1 MAESVKKLKW
11 TRARAPRV
19 KTGCITW
26 YVTKIRHLKCDEG
39 KPTCQRCDK
48 DKLTCDGY
56 ATAATRRPKH
66 KSIVRPVS
74 KLPIIAPTSRLLLPT
89 PLSLQSD
96 ASTTELDLCHHVRA
110 YTVLELANSL
120 APTEFWQK
128 YALPLSHTY
137 QPIESAICA
146 LGSAHKYFKRQ
157 DKMDLATRQTCEEAS
172 VGQYNRAIRAAHQYM
187 GSSERK
193 LEVILTCCLIFI
205 CIENLHGRYENA
217 LRHLESAF
225 SLLNASYQWGGLE
238 SPTTPGQRQDLTVF
252 LGHIGPLLCGLASD
266 TLFYMDDD
274 ISTKLVSGLIAW
286 VEAQDPVGFEDTLA
300 AFPSAQAAALALVRL
315 QSMCDAE
322 LCADDC
328 GSSDGD
334 CCHASASDCDSED
347 WFIQT
352 LFDAWNARFNAFR
365 AQFDHDKATESEIHL
380 VKILDLEQV
389 TWEATMKQDSINDDL
404 DRSDCEK
411 ILQRAESLIQYETT
425 GLGRTFSFDGH
436 LVPPVSLVII
446 SCPDPDIQWKGVSL
460 LRSMHRREGIWDS
473 EEMANVYAAMITAK
487 EKKLLSWDEIP
498 GDVPGLTGL
507 LASLQLSPSSVKAL
521 L

>member
-1 MAESVKKLKW
+1 MAESVTKLKW

-19 KTGCITW
+19 KTG
-26 YVTKIRHLKCDEG
+26 IRHLKCDEG
-39 KPTCQRCDK
+39 KPTCQRCHK

-56 ATAATRRPKH
+56 ATAVTRRPKY
-66 KSIVRPVS
+66 KPIVRPVS

-89 PLSLQSD
+89 PLSLQPD
-96 ASTTELDLCHHVRA
+96 ASTTELDLCYHVRV

-137 QPIESAICA
+137 QPVESAICA

-157 DKMDLATRQTCEEAS
+157 DQMDLVTRQTWEEAS
-172 VGQYNRAIRAAHQYM
+172 VGQYNRAIRAAYQYTS
-187 GSSERK
+187 SSERT

-225 SLLNASYQWGGLE
+225 SLLNASYQRGGLE
-238 SPTTPGQRQDLTVF
+238 SSTTPGQQQDLTVF
-252 LGHIGPLLCGLASD
+252 LGHIGSLLCGLASD
-266 TLFYMDDD
+266 MLFCMDDD

-286 VEAQDPVGFEDTLA
+286 VEAQHPVDLEDTMT

-315 QSMCDAE
+315 QSICDAE
-322 LCADDC
+322 LCADSC
-328 GSSDGD
+328 SSSDGD
-334 CCHASASDCDSED
+334 SCHASASDCDSGD
-347 WFIQT
+347 WLIQT
-352 LFDAWNARFNAFR
+352 LFDAWNARFRAFR
-365 AQFDHDKATESEIHL
+365 AQFDHNMATKSEIHR
-380 VKILDLEQV
+380 VKILDPEQV
-389 TWEATMKQDSINDDL
+389 TWEATMKQDSVNDDL

-411 ILQRAESLIQYETT
+411 ILQKAESLILVEST
-425 GLGRTFSFDGH
+425 GLGRTFCFDGH

-473 EEMANVYAAMITAK
+473 EEMARVYTTMITAK
-487 EKKLLSWDEIP
+487 EKKLVSWGDIP
-498 GDVPGLTGL
+498 GMCR
-507 LASLQLSPSSVKAL
+507 A
-521 L
+521 